1 MFQDFNMPD
10 KKSRQKIYIQR
21 LSRFIPT
28 ETQSKPDVSFVPML
42 TRRRLSYLSRMVVL
56 VSDQVSRD
64 NDGNRLNA
72 SKVTFASQ
80 FGEITQQ
87 LKISQALIETG
98 NVSPAHFSLSVF
110 NASVA
115 NASILESN
123 TAGYAATASG
133 KDSFVSGL
141 ADCFAALE
149 NEECDTR
156 TFIFADEPIP
166 ETYAPI
172 AGVPYPNAVC
182 AIALRLTTEVSKA
195 DAAFKN
201 VDVANLFEQFKTRQ
215 DHYDTAAEQALAF
228 LRELDSQ
235 KE

>member
-1 MFQDFNMPD
+1 MPEN
-10 KKSRQKIYIQR
+10 KLTPKIFIQN
-21 LSRFIPT
+21 LSTFVPT
-28 ETQSKPDVSFVPML
+28 ETQPKPDVSFVPML

-64 NDGNRLNA
+64 HDGNRLDA
-72 SKVTFASQ
+72 CKVTFASQ

-115 NASILESN
+115 NASILETN

-141 ADCFAALE
+141 ADCIAALE
-149 NEECDTR
+149 NEESDTR

-182 AIALRLTTEVSKA
+182 AIALRLTTDESKA
-195 DAAFKN
+195 DAAFKKI
-201 VDVANLFEQFKTRQ
+201 DVANLFQNFKAKQ
-215 DHYDTAAEQALAF
+215 QSFDTAAEQALEF
-228 LRELDSQ
+228 LRELDAQ